1 MEEITMKKVTKALA
15 FLAALCLLVSVFAI
29 TAVAAGSK
37 SEASELTITKDGQPV
52 DYSTDSNVPVKLDAK
67 TAAALLNGAGISCTE
82 NQLSVIWQQNVTT
95 AAEMPVQVTVNLDLK
110 AGQDGY
116 VFHYE
121 NGAWV
126 YMGKANT
133 PITFNSLSP
142 IGVVVK
148 SDTPASESVA
158 NTNDNNLVV
167 AIVCGAVVVIGLIG
181 TVVTISLK
189 KKNEA

>member
-1 MEEITMKKVTKALA
+1 MKKVIKAIA

-29 TAVAAGSK
+29 TAFAAGSK

-52 DYSTDSNVPVKLDAK
+52 DYSTDSNVPVKLDEK
-67 TAAALLNGAGISCTE
+67 TAASLLNAAGIACTE
-82 NQLSVIWQQNVTT
+82 QQLSVIWQQNVTT
-95 AAEMPVQVTVNLDLK
+95 AAEMPVQVTVNVDLK
-110 AGQDGY
+110 AGQDGF

-148 SDTPASESVA
+148 TDAPVGEKVA
-158 NTNDNNLVV
+158 NTNDNNAVI
-167 AIVCGAVVVIGLIG
+167 AIISAAVVVVGLVG
-181 TVVTISLK
+181 TAVTISLK